1 MGSHALLLYI
11 RMGVCKLCY
20 AFHNSPRPR
29 CSVLELAFS
38 NAEIRSFLKA
48 NGRLSATWN
57 TSLLNLLL
65 VYMAAIHNS
74 NCKTIMIIIYTII
87 IS

>member
-11 RMGVCKLCY
+11 RMPKLE
-20 AFHNSPRPR
+20 
-29 CSVLELAFS
+29 V
-38 NAEIRSFLKA
+38 FLKA

-65 VYMAAIHNS
+65 VYTAAIHNS

-87 IS
+87 IA